1 MNINFFAD
9 TICGWCFIGHRNL
22 NSALKKF
29 PKIKFKIK
37 HIPFQLN
44 PDMPAEGILREKYL
58 DIKFGGRN
66 NAVPMYENMR
76 IKAKESG
83 IILNL
88 DKIKKT
94 PNTIL
99 SHLLIILSEQYNLEN
114 VIKEKIY
121 QSYFVEGLDIGDKNI
136 LSNIAEETS
145 IKKETFEKLITQENI
160 NKINEKVK
168 FAKDKKVFGV
178 PYFEIGKDFVSGAK
192 NSIELEKII
201 KTNLN

>member
-121 QSYFVEGLDIGDKNI
+121 QSYFVGGLDIGDKNI

-145 IKKETFEKLITQENI
+145 IKKETFEKFITQENI

-178 PYFEIGKDFVSGAK
+178 PYFEIGKDFVSGAQ

>member
-121 QSYFVEGLDIGDKNI
+121 QSYFVGGLDIGDKNI

-145 IKKETFEKLITQENI
+145 IKKETFEKFITQENI
-160 NKINEKVK
+160 NKIIKKLVVEYKSKNHPEKK
-168 FAKDKKVFGV
+168 TT
-178 PYFEIGKDFVSGAK
+178 
-192 NSIELEKII
+192 NSDQIFSFRK
-201 KTNLN
+201 